1 MFDLI
6 FSSTFPL
13 HLIVPLWMSHRFEQ
27 LTWDLGGWQSHRE
40 GVRVVRVPFLTE
52 ESTHGLTRSGT
63 LTYLCTHFISLN
75 EMEAPEGR
83 NHRTFVASIVLI
95 LRVPTKGWLSIQGN
109 RKMEKACH
117 QLREENLKA
126 LFNHKYTYSAPGLCF
141 HLNHAHRAPAP
152 QLSCQ
157 KSLVF
162 QL

>member
-1 MFDLI
+1 
-6 FSSTFPL
+6 
-13 HLIVPLWMSHRFEQ
+13 MSHRFEQ

-95 LRVPTKGWLSIQGN
+95 LRVPTKG
-109 RKMEKACH
+109 
-117 QLREENLKA
+117 
-126 LFNHKYTYSAPGLCF
+126 
-141 HLNHAHRAPAP
+141 
-152 QLSCQ
+152 
-157 KSLVF
+157 
-162 QL
+162 